1 MQHNGNKLIAN
12 LYDVEAPEKIRRQVI
27 GLLRRQFTFAVR
39 PVVVLCIGSDRYT
52 GDVLGPL
59 TGTFLEKITGYPIFG
74 TMDNPVHAG
83 NLQDAIQE
91 IYRQYDDPVIVA
103 VDACLGTA
111 AEVGNI
117 EVWEGGIQAGSAV
130 GKRLPCIGHISLA
143 GVVNSE
149 GIIGV
154 VSLQSTSLSLVMKI
168 SKVISVALQAA
179 LYNIAGTLPADEAL
193 IGKDLVPEHVD
204 SD

>member
-1 MQHNGNKLIAN
+1 MQHNKNKLITN
-12 LYDVEAPEKIRRQVI
+12 LYDAAASEKIRRQVI
-27 GLLRRQFTFAVR
+27 ELLQQQLTFAAR

-59 TGTFLEKITGYPIFG
+59 TGTFLEETTGYPIFG

-83 NLQDAIQE
+83 NLPDAIQA

-149 GIIGV
+149 GIIGS

-179 LYNIAGTLPADEAL
+179 LYHLAGTLPAGKDL

-204 SD
+204 AD